1 MNLEKVLII
10 LSRPAEPGNI
20 GAVCRAMKNMGLSRL
35 RIAVPIVSG
44 TESRADDVIRSRA
57 VHAAEIWDRAEFY
70 SGLKAAVA
78 DCALVI
84 GTTRRMGS
92 RRKDYSLTPAEA
104 AAFIRDHPGQAALV
118 FGNERTGLEDQ
129 ELRFCNMASHIPAS
143 DTFPSLNLSHAVQ
156 IYAYE
161 LFRTLAPDLAET
173 GGAADKPPGRW
184 VPLDQ
189 KQLDALSCS
198 MSDSLAR
205 LGFYK
210 QPGREDQELFFRN
223 IFSRAGLTQR
233 EGKYIAGIFSK
244 AARLA
249 ARLAEENRGTGE

>member
-1 MNLEKVLII
+1 
-10 LSRPAEPGNI
+10 
-20 GAVCRAMKNMGLSRL
+20 MKNMGLSRL
-35 RIAVPIVSG
+35 RLAGPSIPCTDSQDAGI
-44 TESRADDVIRSRA
+44 IRSRA
-57 VHAAEIWDRAEFY
+57 VHAADIWDRAEYF
-70 SGLKAAVA
+70 STLEEAVA

-104 AAFIRDHPGQAALV
+104 AAFIRDHPGPAALV
-118 FGNERTGLEDQ
+118 FGNERTGLEDG
-129 ELRFCNMASHIPAS
+129 ELRLCNMASYIPAS
-143 DTFPSLNLSHAVQ
+143 DAFPSLNLSHAVQ

-173 GGAADKPPGRW
+173 GGAADKAPGRW
-184 VPLDQ
+184 VPLAQED
-189 KQLDALSCS
+189 LDALSRS
-198 MSDSLAR
+198 ISDSLAR

-223 IFSRAGLTQR
+223 IFSRSGLTQR
-233 EGKYIAGIFSK
+233 EGKYIAAIFSK

-249 ARLAEENRGTGE
+249 ARLTGEAPD

>member
-1 MNLEKVLII
+1 MELKKVVII

-35 RIAVPIVSG
+35 RLAAPLIPG
-44 TESRADDVIRSRA
+44 TDSHAAGVIRARA
-57 VHAAEIWDRAEFY
+57 VHAADIWDRAECF
-70 SGLKAAVA
+70 GTLEAAVA

-104 AAFIRDHPGQAALV
+104 AAFIRDRPGPAALV

-129 ELRFCNMASHIPAS
+129 ELRLCNMASHIPAS
-143 DTFPSLNLSHAVQ
+143 DAFPSLNLSHAVQ
-156 IYAYE
+156 VYAYE

-173 GGAADKPPGRW
+173 GGTADKPPGRW
-184 VPLDQ
+184 IPLDQ
-189 KQLDALSCS
+189 EHLDALSHS
-198 MSDSLAR
+198 ISDSLAR

-210 QPGREDQELFFRN
+210 QPGREDQEIFFRN
-223 IFSRAGLTQR
+223 IFSRSGLTLR
-233 EGKYIAGIFSK
+233 EGKYMADIFSK

-249 ARLAEENRGTGE
+249 ARLAKENQKTGE